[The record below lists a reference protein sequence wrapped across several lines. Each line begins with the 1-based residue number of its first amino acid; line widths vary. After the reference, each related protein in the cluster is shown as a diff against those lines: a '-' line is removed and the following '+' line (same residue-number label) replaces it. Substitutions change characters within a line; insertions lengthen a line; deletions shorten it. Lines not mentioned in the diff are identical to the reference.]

1 MFKRKKKTVFIV
13 EGYGWEK
20 DISYPMEIEEMVFT
34 NYRKAYKKL
43 LQIEKD
49 ILNWEDKDDVNT
61 TFIYQDDQPCSRSI
75 ITLEVVY
82 KNGNVYNYSILKRYI
97 N

>member
-1 MFKRKKKTVFIV
+1 MFKRKKKVVFII

-20 DISYPMEIEEMVFT
+20 DVSYPMEIEEMVFS
-34 NYRKAYKKL
+34 NYHKAYKKL

-49 ILNWEDKDDVNT
+49 ILNWENKDDVNT
-61 TFIYQDDQPCSRSI
+61 TFIHQEDGLYKSI

>member
-1 MFKRKKKTVFIV
+1 MFKRQKKAVFIV

-20 DISYPMEIEEMVFT
+20 DVSYPMEMEEMVFS

-61 TFIYQDDQPCSRSI
+61 TFIYQEDQPCSRSI

-82 KNGNVYNYSILKRYI
+82 NNGNVYNYSILKRYI

>member
-1 MFKRKKKTVFIV
+1 MFKRKKKAVFIV

-20 DISYPMEIEEMVFT
+20 DVSYPMEMEEMVFS

-49 ILNWEDKDDVNT
+49 ILNWEDKDSVNT
-61 TFIYQDDQPCSRSI
+61 TLIHQEDQPCSRSI

-82 KNGNVYNYSILKRYI
+82 ENGNVYDYSILKRYI